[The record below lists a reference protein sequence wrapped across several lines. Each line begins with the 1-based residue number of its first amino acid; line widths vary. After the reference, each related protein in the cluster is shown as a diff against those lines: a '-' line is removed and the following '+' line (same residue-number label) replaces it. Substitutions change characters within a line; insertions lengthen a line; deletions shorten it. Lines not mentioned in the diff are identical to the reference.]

1 MPVFKAYLK
10 VIRKNAGLLLM
21 YLGIVLALAVM
32 MNQFN
37 AQRPQLGF
45 SETQVPMAF
54 FNDDSQAD
62 STIVQGLRDY
72 LQEHA
77 KMVDV
82 SDDPEAIRDALFFAE
97 IAYVIRVPAGFA
109 DGFGQDE
116 TVRIERLSAPDSS
129 ASAYMDMR
137 VNQYLNTARLF
148 RIGMPTAS
156 DGTIVQL
163 ARENLRIS
171 TPVELESDVI
181 RAGSYDNI
189 VLFYNYLAYALLAML
204 ILGITTCM
212 LTFGNLDLKRR
223 NLSSPL
229 SIRSL
234 NLQLIAGG
242 LVFGLFSWGSL
253 VLLSLALYGR
263 DMLTQTGLFLVMNAF
278 VYMLVGLS
286 LSFLVGHL
294 LKSRN
299 AQAAVS
305 NVLTLG
311 MSFISGV
318 FVPQDILGKTVLA
331 IARFTPSYWF
341 VKANVAIGSQ
351 VTLNGQTFQD
361 VLFSVLIQMLFA
373 IGLLCVSWIVILNRR
388 QKAS

>member
-1 MPVFKAYLK
+1 
-10 VIRKNAGLLLM
+10 
-21 YLGIVLALAVM
+21 
-32 MNQFN
+32 
-37 AQRPQLGF
+37 
-45 SETQVPMAF
+45 
-54 FNDDSQAD
+54 
-62 STIVQGLRDY
+62 
-72 LQEHA
+72 
-77 KMVDV
+77 
-82 SDDPEAIRDALFFAE
+82 
-97 IAYVIRVPAGFA
+97 
-109 DGFGQDE
+109 
-116 TVRIERLSAPDSS
+116 
-129 ASAYMDMR
+129 
-137 VNQYLNTARLF
+137 
-148 RIGMPTAS
+148 
-156 DGTIVQL
+156 
-163 ARENLRIS
+163 
-171 TPVELESDVI
+171 
-181 RAGSYDNI
+181 
-189 VLFYNYLAYALLAML
+189 
-204 ILGITTCM
+204 
-212 LTFGNLDLKRR
+212 
-223 NLSSPL
+223 
-229 SIRSL
+229 
-234 NLQLIAGG
+234 
-242 LVFGLFSWGSL
+242 
-253 VLLSLALYGR
+253 
-263 DMLTQTGLFLVMNAF
+263 MLTQTGLFLVMNAF